1 MLLATLISGQS
12 RPILV
17 VAHQRILE
25 ILAPLYGVGDGGTA
39 DDQPVVLD
47 AR

>member
-1 MLLATLISGQS
+1 MFLAALIGSQS
-12 RPILV
+12 RPVLV
-17 VAHQRILE
+17 VAHERILE